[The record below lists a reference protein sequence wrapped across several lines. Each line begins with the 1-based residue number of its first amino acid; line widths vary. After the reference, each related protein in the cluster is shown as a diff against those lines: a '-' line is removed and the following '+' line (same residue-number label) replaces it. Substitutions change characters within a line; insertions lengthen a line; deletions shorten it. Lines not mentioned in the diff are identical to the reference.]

1 MIGKIDQQAK
11 FICSLDSNIS
21 YQYQLWCGHYSYRRS
36 QRSLT
41 LLHYSSKIKNSPA
54 MTLERDRRTQPPL
67 PREKIGRPKRR
78 TGHNLAL
85 RLHKWE
91 RAVGRCL
98 FLKEV
103 PFSNNQAERDIR
115 MVKVKQKISGGFRT
129 EDGAKKF
136 ALIRSVLSS
145 AVKQG
150 LNRLEL
156 LVRAFSGH
164 DLGLSLF

>member
-1 MIGKIDQQAK
+1 MLGVGARALRHWAGEVPKWVKRVLII
-11 FICSLDSNIS
+11 
-21 YQYQLWCGHYSYRRS
+21 HYREIVNEGLKY
-36 QRSLT
+36 
-41 LLHYSSKIKNSPA
+41 HEA
-54 MTLERDRRTQPPL
+54 QPPL

-129 EDGAKKF
+129 QDGAKKF

-156 LVRAFSGH
+156 LVRAFSGYE
-164 DLGLSLF
+164 LGLSLF

>member
-1 MIGKIDQQAK
+1 MKD
-11 FICSLDSNIS
+11 LNITK
-21 YQYQLWCGHYSYRRS
+21 LNHH
-36 QRSLT
+36 L
-41 LLHYSSKIKNSPA
+41 
-54 MTLERDRRTQPPL
+54 
-67 PREKIGRPKRR
+67 GRPKRR

-129 EDGAKKF
+129 QDGAKKF
-136 ALIRSVLSS
+136 ALIRSVALLNQDM
-145 AVKQG
+145 KRQG
-150 LNRLEL
+150 TGT
-156 LVRAFSGH
+156 SCQ
-164 DLGLSLF
+164 